1 MKTSTRLIDIPEHL
15 RQFDWYAPHLKWL
28 RVRDGE
34 SVNAVRAD
42 LRGAYLSKAY
52 LRGADL
58 SKADLRGADLRG
70 ADLSK
75 AYLRG
80 ADLSGADLSGAYL
93 SGADLRGADLRG
105 ADLSGAYLSGAD
117 LSGAFG
123 IVSFGPVGSQ
133 GRIGYI
139 VQCEIEPMVLLGCWW
154 GTLSATIAKLKAER
168 SPGYVAI
175 VEAAALVLSE
185 RK

>member
-28 RVRDGE
+28 RVLDGE

-42 LRGAYLSKAY
+42 LRGAYLRGAY
-52 LRGADL
+52 LSRADLSMADLREAYLSGADL
-58 SKADLRGADLRG
+58 SKADLRGADLR
-70 ADLSK
+70 
-75 AYLRG
+75 
-80 ADLSGADLSGAYL
+80 
-93 SGADLRGADLRG
+93 
-105 ADLSGAYLSGAD
+105 
-117 LSGAFG
+117 GAFG

-185 RK
+185 RKQKDNTNEKHT

>member
-28 RVRDGE
+28 RGLDGE

-42 LRGAYLSKAY
+42 LRGADLSKAY
-52 LRGADL
+52 LSKAALSKADL
-58 SKADLRGADLRG
+58 SKADLRGADLRW
-70 ADLSK
+70 

-80 ADLSGADLSGAYL
+80 AYLRGAYL
-93 SGADLRGADLRG
+93 SG

>member
-42 LRGAYLSKAY
+42 LRGAYLSKA
-52 LRGADL
+52 D
-58 SKADLRGADLRG
+58 
-70 ADLSK
+70 
-75 AYLRG
+75 
-80 ADLSGADLSGAYL
+80 L
-93 SGADLRGADLRG
+93 SGADLRGADLRW
-105 ADLSGAYLSGAD
+105 ADLSGAY

>member
-28 RVRDGE
+28 RVLDGE
-34 SVNAVRAD
+34 SVNAVRA
-42 LRGAYLSKAY
+42 Y

-58 SKADLRGADLRG
+58 R
-70 ADLSK
+70 
-75 AYLRG
+75 
-80 ADLSGADLSGAYL
+80 
-93 SGADLRGADLRG
+93 
-105 ADLSGAYLSGAD
+105 
-117 LSGAFG
+117 GAFG

>member
-28 RVRDGE
+28 RVLDGE

-42 LRGAYLSKAY
+42 LRGAYLRGADLSRADLSMADLREAY
-52 LRGADL
+52 LSGADL
-58 SKADLRGADLRG
+58 SKADLRGADLR
-70 ADLSK
+70 
-75 AYLRG
+75 
-80 ADLSGADLSGAYL
+80 
-93 SGADLRGADLRG
+93 
-105 ADLSGAYLSGAD
+105 
-117 LSGAFG
+117 GAFG